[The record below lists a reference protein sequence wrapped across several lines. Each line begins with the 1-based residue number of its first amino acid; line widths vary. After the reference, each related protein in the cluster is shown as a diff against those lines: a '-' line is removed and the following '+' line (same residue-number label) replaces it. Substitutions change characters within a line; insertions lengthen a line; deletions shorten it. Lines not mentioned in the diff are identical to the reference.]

1 MTISTARRTGLD
13 VLKEAAEARELPPAQ
28 ALLGW
33 QALELRPG
41 FVRVRYEASEAFY
54 NPQGAVQGG
63 FLAAM
68 LDDAMGPAAFT
79 LLDEGSFAPTLE
91 MKVSF
96 LRPARAGALIAEG
109 SVVHQSRR
117 FMHVDGNLKT
127 EDGELIATATATLVI
142 QTPQQKEEK

>member
-1 MTISTARRTGLD
+1 MVAAAQIIGLD
-13 VLKEAAEARELPPAQ
+13 VLRAASEGTVEMPPAA

-33 QALELRPG
+33 KALSLEPG
-41 FVRVRYEASEAFY
+41 HVRVRYTARPEFG
-54 NPQGAVQGG
+54 NPQGAIQGG

>member
-1 MTISTARRTGLD
+1 M
-13 VLKEAAEARELPPAQ
+13 PPAGVM
-28 ALLGW
+28 LGW
-33 QALELRPG
+33 QALDLRPG
-41 FVRVRYEASEAFY
+41 YVRVRYEAREAFY

-79 LLDEGSFAPTLE
+79 LLEEGRFAPTLE

-117 FMHVDGNLKT
+117 FIHVEGKLRT
-127 EDGELIATATATLVI
+127 EDGELVATATATLVV
-142 QTPQQKEEK
+142 QQQKEDK

>member
-1 MTISTARRTGLD
+1 MTLTRAPRTGLD
-13 VLKEAAEARELPPAQ
+13 VLREVAQTQELPPAP

-117 FMHVDGNLKT
+117 FMHVEGKLMT
-127 EDGELIATATATLVI
+127 EDGELVATGTATLVV
-142 QTPQQKEEK
+142 QSLQKEEK

>member
-1 MTISTARRTGLD
+1 MALVTERSGIDILRD
-13 VLKEAAEARELPPAQ
+13 AAEGKIAMPPAA

-33 QALELRPG
+33 QALEIRPG
-41 FVRVRYEASEAFY
+41 HVRVRYEAQEAFY
-54 NPQGAVQGG
+54 NPQGVVQGG

-96 LRPARAGALIAEG
+96 VRPARAGPVIAEG
-109 SVVHQSRR
+109 HVLHQSRS
-117 FMHVDGNLKT
+117 FVHVEGRLTT
-127 EDGELIATATATLVI
+127 EDGQLIATATATLVI
-142 QTPQQKEEK
+142 SQQKEEP